1 MFVSC
6 FRTNIPSYS
15 LTEDLL
21 KECELGWSTGVLR
34 GGWLGQP
41 KEFTGFSLGVGEMF
55 VLGSLGIEKSPSVLI
70 HPVIK
75 FGGDAGECGI
85 ADAVGRD

>member
-1 MFVSC
+1 MPVG
-6 FRTNIPSYS
+6 
-15 LTEDLL
+15 L
-21 KECELGWSTGVLR
+21 ECWLR

-41 KEFTGFSLGVGEMF
+41 KEFTSFSLGVGEMF
-55 VLGSLGIEKSPSVLI
+55 ILEIPGIEKSPSVLI

-85 ADAVGRD
+85 ADAGGRD